1 MKKIVLLFLLC
12 ISSYSQNVSIN
23 LHFEGIKDS
32 TKLYYSKS
40 FDGNPSHFVNF
51 KEEALI
57 INNVAH
63 ISFSQKNIGRVVTWR
78 TNDLPYGVVLPCKN
92 GDVVDVFFKKNNA
105 KIETTFVGSN
115 AEGLEFLNNSPYFL
129 KLNRELAY
137 VYIDGQSSSEII
149 EKTEG
154 LKNRNIEQLKGLLA
168 NNKISKEFFEF
179 LKLYQETEIVM
190 MSYLYLDG
198 FLSGDESAKISR
210 EETIKTIQKL
220 DSMYNVFDE
229 KYSSV
234 KTNNQYHNIINKCK
248 FIRQNILVGKEE
260 DYKLWDAELKKY
272 NFCPKELQ
280 EFLMYHQI
288 TNNDFDFTLYN
299 HYKRLL
305 PNGIYIKVLRKQS
318 EMAKTTTL
326 IPGSFATFNDGEK
339 KLKLISSKEFPTITE
354 LVKSTFK
361 SKAVFV
367 DIWATWCTP
376 CIAEFKYSNELT
388 EFLKSK
394 NIDLLYLTIDNT
406 KAVGKW
412 SDFIVENKLYG
423 NHYFIT
429 AKLKKELMTLLNIK
443 NDMMIPRYLLF
454 NENGEL
460 ILENAKRPSEG
471 QKLYD
476 QIIEAIK

>member
-1 MKKIVLLFLLC
+1 MKKIVLLFFLC
-12 ISSYSQNVSIN
+12 TLSYSQNVSIS

-51 KEEALI
+51 KEETVI

-63 ISFSQKNIGRVVTWR
+63 ISFSQKNIGRLVTWR
-78 TNDLPYGVVLPCKN
+78 TNEMPYAVVLPCKN
-92 GDVVDVFFKKNNA
+92 GDVIDVFFKKNND
-105 KIETTFVGSN
+105 KIETSFVGSN

-137 VYIDGQSSSEII
+137 IFIDGQSSSEII
-149 EKTEG
+149 EKIEG
-154 LKNRNIEQLKGLLA
+154 LKNRNIEELKGLLT
-168 NNKISKEFFEF
+168 NNKISKDFFEF
-179 LKLYQETEIVM
+179 VKLYQETEIVM

-198 FLSGDESAKISR
+198 FLSGDESAKISQ
-210 EETIKTIQKL
+210 EETKRTIQKL

-229 KYSSV
+229 KYSSI

-248 FIRQNILVGKEE
+248 FISQNILVGKEE
-260 DYKLWDAELKKY
+260 DYKLWDAELKNY

-280 EFLMYHQI
+280 EFLIYYQI
-288 TNNDFDFTLYN
+288 TKNDFDFSLYN
-299 HYKRLL
+299 RYKRIF

-318 EMAKTTTL
+318 ETAKRTTL
-326 IPGSFATFNDGEK
+326 VPGSFTTFNGDQK
-339 KLKLISSKEFPTITE
+339 KLKLISNEEFPTITD
-354 LVKSTFK
+354 LLKSTFK

-367 DIWATWCTP
+367 DIWATWCSP
-376 CIAEFKYSNELT
+376 CKDEFKYSDKLT
-388 EFLKSK
+388 EFLKSQ
-394 NIDLLYLTIDNT
+394 NIELLYLTIDNA

-423 NHYFIT
+423 NHYFT
-429 AKLKKELMTLLNIK
+429 TTKLKKELMMLLNIK
-443 NDMMIPRYLLF
+443 NDIMIPRYLLF
-454 NENGEL
+454 NDRGEL
-460 ILENAKRPSEG
+460 ILEDAKRPSQG

-476 QIIEAIK
+476 QIITAIK